1 MYNVLKVCDI
11 GRLHAGPFAR
21 AAVAGQL
28 VRLDMTGYG
37 LTCAFPGLA
46 LANLRALRQLYLGGN
61 MLSVGSDC
69 YSAVLQSQ

>member
-1 MYNVLKVCDI
+1 MLKVCD
-11 GRLHAGPFAR
+11 GDDVLMNPSAR

-46 LANLRALRQLYLGGN
+46 LANLRELRQLYLGGN
-61 MLSVGSDC
+61 MLSVGSD
-69 YSAVLQSQ
+69 ATVQ